1 MTDESGRERWERA
14 YQQAK
19 KRDAD
24 FSTLSGLAV
33 EPVYGPPEGSEPA
46 DGIGWPGE
54 FPFTRGLY
62 ATGYRGKP
70 WTIRQFSGFG
80 NVRQTNERYQMLINA
95 GGNGLSVAFDMPTLM
110 GRDSDDPRSLGEVG
124 HCGVAID
131 SAADMDVLF
140 GGIPLD
146 QTTTSMTISGP
157 AVPVFCMYLVAAE
170 RQGID
175 IGKLDGTLQ
184 TDIFKEYIA
193 QKEWLFAPEPH
204 LRLIGDLMEY
214 CARRIPRYKPLSVSG
229 YHIREAGLDG
239 RPGARVHPGRRLRL
253 RGARHLQGP

>member
-80 NVRQTNERYQMLINA
+80 NVRQTNERYQMLISA
-95 GGNGLSVAFDMPTLM
+95 GATACRWRSTC
-110 GRDSDDPRSLGEVG
+110 PR
-124 HCGVAID
+124 
-131 SAADMDVLF
+131 
-140 GGIPLD
+140 
-146 QTTTSMTISGP
+146 
-157 AVPVFCMYLVAAE
+157 
-170 RQGID
+170 
-175 IGKLDGTLQ
+175 
-184 TDIFKEYIA
+184 
-193 QKEWLFAPEPH
+193 
-204 LRLIGDLMEY
+204 
-214 CARRIPRYKPLSVSG
+214 
-229 YHIREAGLDG
+229 
-239 RPGARVHPGRRLRL
+239 
-253 RGARHLQGP
+253 